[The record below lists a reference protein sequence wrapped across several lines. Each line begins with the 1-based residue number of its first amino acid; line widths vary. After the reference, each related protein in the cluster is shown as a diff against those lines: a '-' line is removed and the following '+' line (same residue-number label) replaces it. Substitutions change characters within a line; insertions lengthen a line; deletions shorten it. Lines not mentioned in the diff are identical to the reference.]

1 MREHRR
7 RALPVLL
14 SALLTIMALA
24 PGSAGLAG
32 TVDGA
37 ASATGPL
44 GAGAT
49 MALTVAGRGG
59 IPATG
64 VAAVALNVTAT
75 NATEPTFLTVHPSG
89 SVRPDASNLNV
100 GPGETVANLVISNVG
115 ADGAVVLF
123 NDRGRVDVVVD
134 VAGWFDAGSGF
145 TALQPARV
153 LDSRKDGH
161 TLDGSAIGF
170 GPMPP
175 RSTVT
180 FPVLNRAGVPSSG
193 VGSVVL
199 SVTAVGASEDS
210 FLNVYPAGH
219 PRPASS
225 NVNVSA
231 GGTAANLVLVPVG
244 EGGNLSIHNALGSVE
259 LLVDVLG
266 WFPTA
271 GAFVGVDAARLADTR
286 PRPTVD
292 GMLSGAGGGSG
303 LPAGATLR
311 IPVLGRAAVPGT
323 GVAAVALNVTAVGAS
338 APTYLSVW
346 PAGAAR
352 PEASN
357 VNVAALGTRANVVI
371 VPVGTDGSV
380 ELFNAA
386 GVTGVAVDVLGWFP
400 AGAGYQGV
408 LPARLLDTRPT

>member
-1 MREHRR
+1 M
-7 RALPVLL
+7 
-14 SALLTIMALA
+14 
-24 PGSAGLAG
+24 
-32 TVDGA
+32 
-37 ASATGPL
+37 
-44 GAGAT
+44 
-49 MALTVAGRGG
+49 
-59 IPATG
+59 
-64 VAAVALNVTAT
+64 ALNVTAT

-153 LDSRKDGH
+153 LDSRKGGH

-170 GPMPP
+170 GPMPL

-219 PRPASS
+219 PRPATS
-225 NVNVSA
+225 NVNVPA

-292 GMLSGAGGGSG
+292 GLLSGAGGGSRA
-303 LPAGATLR
+303 AGATLR
-311 IPVLGRAAVPGT
+311 IPVLGRACRLPGT
-323 GVAAVALNVTAVGAS
+323 GVAAVALNVTAVKFPHPRHTFRSGRR
-338 APTYLSVW
+338 
-346 PAGAAR
+346 GQ
-352 PEASN
+352 
-357 VNVAALGTRANVVI
+357 LGPGTERERGRVGHPGQRGHR
-371 VPVGTDGSV
+371 PVGTDGSV
-380 ELFNAA
+380 ELFTAA